1 MRTLIVLDAYDPG
14 LPGVR
19 TFYLTSGTPFITA
32 PGETPASQA
41 FAPVLSQPL
50 DVRRRVQSIRGGAVL
65 PTLGELRVD
74 NHDGTYDA
82 WLGYAFDG
90 RAITVRVGPEQG
102 AYPSDYPVV
111 YTGQVDRCDVQGDA
125 IVLRVRDAAA
135 ALDAPLQTSLYLGD
149 NVPPDGLE
157 GGEELEGRPK
167 PLVFGVV
174 KNVPLVPVNAQK
186 LIYQVSDSAMDS
198 VDNVFDSGVA
208 LGPYAPV
215 DFGNLSGTTGGYSA
229 ATDGSVIVVGDSAAG
244 NPAIRTTTDGISYTT
259 IGSLPFTLTGI
270 VNGMAYSATLDRFC
284 AVTSTGEI
292 ATSDDAGATWTLQT
306 APGTNEWNRVRWCAR
321 RELFIAVGNTG
332 RIHTSP
338 TGVTWTS
345 RTSGTAVALHDVAVG
360 GPRLIAVGASGVITR
375 SDDAATWS
383 VQTLNAVTRY
393 SAFWADG
400 WTYITG
406 STSARIYRSR
416 DGESWV
422 DTIVA
427 DELSIREV
435 FSLHSEGGY
444 LVALI
449 IEGNASYGVTISTD
463 AGVTWTATAGGILAT
478 LPRQILP
485 FADRWFV
492 FGVSTTDRS
501 GAPAQYANLTDL
513 EDDDLAPV
521 PGTYK
526 WASDAAGTY
535 VRLGS
540 APFGTVTADATHGAT
555 AADRTA
561 GQLFTDV
568 LTRAG
573 YTSAD
578 WNAGDITALDTADAS
593 EIGLFVDDETTVSEA
608 LDAIARTVGAWWAVD
623 ADGDFRI
630 QQLTAPSGSSTFSI
644 TANDIRGNLERLAS
658 SDPLLGRPSYRTTLR
673 YALADSTLLDGT
685 VVDTDTAVQTTHLL
699 AEATVEDTLYTAA
712 SDAQAEAT
720 RRQTLRGVA
729 RSAYRVTVSLA
740 EYAGVD
746 VGDVGTLTHPR
757 FGLSGGVL
765 VRVLGVE
772 PDARNRTVT
781 LILWK

>member
-1 MRTLIVLDAYDPG
+1 MRTLVILDAYDPG

-19 TFYLTSGTPFITA
+19 TFYLTSGTAFITT
-32 PGETPASQA
+32 PSETPASQT

-65 PTLGELRVD
+65 PTVGDLRID
-74 NHDGTYDA
+74 NQDGTYDA

-90 RAITVRVGPEQG
+90 RAITVRVGPDTG
-102 AYPSDYPVV
+102 AYPADYPVV

-157 GGEELEGRPK
+157 GGAELEGRPK
-167 PLVFGVV
+167 PLAFGVV
-174 KNVPLVPVNAQK
+174 RNVPLIPVNTAK
-186 LIYQVSDSAMDS
+186 LIYQVSDSALDS
-198 VDNVFDSGVA
+198 VDDVYDSGVA
-208 LGPYAPV
+208 LGENYDFSTVLSGVGRRSGVYADGQFVLGGDGATKISTSP
-215 DFGNLSGTTGGYSA
+215 DGTTWTNLTGPSLADCIAMTYGDGLYVVGGAAGALETSPDATTWTARTSGTTGTINGLAYGNGVYVLVSDQPRIRYSA
-229 ATDGSVIVVGDSAAG
+229 DAVSWSAGTTPATTPNAVAYSSALRLFCVVGNTG
-244 NPAIRTTTDGISYTT
+244 LVTTSPD
-259 IGSLPFTLTGI
+259 
-270 VNGMAYSATLDRFC
+270 
-284 AVTSTGEI
+284 
-292 ATSDDAGATWTLQT
+292 GATWTVQ
-306 APGTNEWNRVRWCAR
+306 
-321 RELFIAVGNTG
+321 
-332 RIHTSP
+332 
-338 TGVTWTS
+338 
-345 RTSGTAVALHDVAVG
+345 TSGTTDNLSDVHWGGDTFVATS
-360 GPRLIAVGASGVITR
+360 GAGTVITSPDGIR
-375 SDDAATWS
+375 WT
-383 VQTLNAVTRY
+383 TRT
-393 SAFWADG
+393 DG
-400 WTYITG
+400 VP
-406 STSARIYRSR
+406 A
-416 DGESWV
+416 
-422 DTIVA
+422 
-427 DELSIREV
+427 LS
-435 FSLHSEGGY
+435 
-444 LVALI
+444 
-449 IEGNASYGVTISTD
+449 
-463 AGVTWTATAGGILAT
+463 WTATAYVNGRHLLGANDTGAPLNLSDDGIKWV
-478 LPRQILP
+478 PRGNT
-485 FADRWFV
+485 FN
-492 FGVSTTDRS
+492 GVSLIVSNGRRIVLVTGPIRANATAS
-501 GAPAQYANLTDL
+501 TYASLADL
-513 EDDDLAPV
+513 EDDSLAPV

-526 WASDAAGTY
+526 WIADAAGTY

-561 GQLFTDV
+561 GQIFTDV

-593 EIGLFVDDETTVSEA
+593 EIGLFIDDDTTVSDA

-720 RRQTLRGVA
+720 RRQTLRGTA

-740 EYAGVD
+740 DYAGVD
-746 VGDVGTLTHPR
+746 VGDVGTLQHPR

-772 PDARNRTVT
+772 PDARNRSVT
-781 LILWK
+781 LTLWR